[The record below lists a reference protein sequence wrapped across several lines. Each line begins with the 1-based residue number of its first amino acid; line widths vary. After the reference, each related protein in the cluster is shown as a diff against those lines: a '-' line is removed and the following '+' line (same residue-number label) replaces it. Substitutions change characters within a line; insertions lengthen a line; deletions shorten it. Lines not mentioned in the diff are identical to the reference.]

1 MQPTEILMN
10 EHRVIEQVLECFEKI
25 LDRCAAGEPPDEQSA
40 RKAITFFRGYADR
53 WHHGKEE
60 AELFPVMEANGFSGG
75 CSPVAVMLREHELGR
90 LYLQGMDAALGAAA
104 AGDAESLKWFIQ
116 HGRSYVKLLH
126 EHIHKEDIC
135 LFPAADHR
143 LTDYD
148 QEQLMAAF
156 EKAEAEPAG
165 RATRDA
171 CLAIADELAQRFGVA
186 RASTA
191 PPGNNAGCGHGH

>member
-25 LDRCAAGEPPDEQSA
+25 LDQCAAGAPLEEPLA
-40 RKAITFFRGYADR
+40 IKALTFFRGYADR

-60 AELFPVMEANGFSGG
+60 AELFPMMEANGFSGG

-90 LYLQGMDAALGAAA
+90 LYILGIEAALGPAA
-104 AGDAESLKWFIQ
+104 AGDAESLKWFVQ

-135 LFPAADHR
+135 LFPAANHR

-148 QEQLMAAF
+148 QQQLLSAF
-156 EKAEAEPAG
+156 EKVDAEVEN

-171 CLAIADELAQRFGVA
+171 CLAIADELAERFGIA
-186 RASTA
+186 RAASG
-191 PPGNNAGCGHGH
+191 PPGCDTGCGHGH